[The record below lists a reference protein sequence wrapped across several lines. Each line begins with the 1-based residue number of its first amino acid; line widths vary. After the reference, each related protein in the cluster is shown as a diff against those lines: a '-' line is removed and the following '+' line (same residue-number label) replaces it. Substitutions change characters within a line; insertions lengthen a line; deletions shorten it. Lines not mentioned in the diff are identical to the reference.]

1 MVAPFLSEH
10 CEDNR
15 SSKLWGSRRYRDSIR
30 PASNIC
36 HSYEQRRINITK
48 GLR

>member
-10 CEDNR
+10 CEDIR
-15 SSKLWGSRRYRDSIR
+15 SSKLWGSSSYRDSIR
-30 PASNIC
+30 AASNIC
-36 HSYEQRRINITK
+36 HSCAQRRKNITK